1 MADPTTT
8 RRRRRRA
15 AVSTDEAGAERQNSA
30 PASTQPASTSALGSL
45 PPAAD
50 QNAAPPVPRGNNDPI
65 SAAPAPISDLE
76 AARKRTAEIMD
87 HGMAMDEGTDK
98 FEFDR
103 RMIPDGWD
111 YAWKRLTVMGQEDP
125 AYQVQLS
132 RNGWEPVPAAR
143 HPEMMPADW
152 KHSTITRDGQI
163 LMQRPM
169 EITERSRLIEKR
181 RALDQVRVKEAQLN
195 SAPNGTFE
203 RGTHPGAPVR
213 VKKGYEAMPIPE

>member
-1 MADPTTT
+1 MNEPATP
-8 RRRRRRA
+8 RRRRA
-15 AVSTDEAGAERQNSA
+15 RT
-30 PASTQPASTSALGSL
+30 
-45 PPAAD
+45 
-50 QNAAPPVPRGNNDPI
+50 PRP
-65 SAAPAPISDLE
+65 APAPAPEQVMPGATSAIYAGTHTPISIGIASPIPPASAAAAPVSDIE
-76 AARKRTAEIMD
+76 AARRRAAEIME
-87 HGMAMDEGTDK
+87 HGLAMDEGTDK

-103 RMIPDGWD
+103 GIIPDGWD
-111 YAWKRLTVMGQEDP
+111 YAWKRLTTMGQEDP

-132 RNGWEPVPAAR
+132 RNGWEPVPASR

-169 EITERSRLIEKR
+169 EITERSRLIERR

-213 VKKGYEAMPIPE
+213 VNKGYEPVPIPADR

>member
-1 MADPTTT
+1 MNAPTQ

-15 AVSTDEAGAERQNSA
+15 VRSTASVELPIAPPA
-30 PASTQPASTSALGSL
+30 PAVDMPVAPQPPVIDMPATLEA
-45 PPAAD
+45 PAAMMAA
-50 QNAAPPVPRGNNDPI
+50 AAPTPNALDP
-65 SAAPAPISDLE
+65 LE
-76 AARKRTAEIMD
+76 AARRRAAEIME
-87 HGMAMDEGTDK
+87 HGLAMDEGTDK

-103 RMIPDGWD
+103 AIIPDGWD
-111 YAWKRLTVMGQEDP
+111 YAWKRLTTMGQEDP

-132 RNGWEPVPAAR
+132 RNGWEPVPASR

-152 KHSTITRDGQI
+152 KHSSITRDGQI

-169 EITERSRLIEKR
+169 EITDRSRLIERR

-195 SAPNGTFE
+195 STPNGTFE

-213 VKKGYEAMPIPE
+213 VNKGYEPIPIPRD